1 VNSKTPAWKAIAA
14 AVDPPVPE
22 ELWPQVIPALET
34 LESAFRPLVRNI
46 PPDAMLWT
54 GPEDDA

>member
-1 VNSKTPAWKAIAA
+1 MPAWKAIAA

-46 PPDAMLWT
+46 PPDALLWT